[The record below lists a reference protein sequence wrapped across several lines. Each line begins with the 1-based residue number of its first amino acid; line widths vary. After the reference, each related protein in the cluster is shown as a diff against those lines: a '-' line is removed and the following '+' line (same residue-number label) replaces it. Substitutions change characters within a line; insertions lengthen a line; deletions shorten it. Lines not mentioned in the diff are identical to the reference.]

1 MSKSLIFVK
10 LGFGFGEGEGP
21 EQKTSGGRGKGA
33 RREEDHEDQER
44 HRFSFPWRPGGSEQK
59 FPHDEEGEKKKEGLL
74 ARAAA
79 GWGTGTTQLVRA
91 RHLVR
96 P

>member
-59 FPHDEEGEKKKEGLL
+59 FPHDDEGEKKRKGFWRAQQRDGEQELHNL
-74 ARAAA
+74 CAR
-79 GWGTGTTQLVRA
+79 GIL
-91 RHLVR
+91 
-96 P
+96 